1 MRLITNRVVKDVKKL
16 CGQAFYFLFSP
27 GWLYLKAWVTIYW
40 RWNSKLLDVSTQCE
54 RQALERTE
62 TQCSSCNQYY
72 IQSHIK
78 TNKTE
83 AECWVSRWFVSN
95 SAAEKGF
102 QTDIL
107 TAYMVENRLHPWRC
121 ESFSPAVLLWRQ
133 LRSNRYFSLYYYWA
147 LAQLI
152 MHGCFFTL
160 NTEALQFSA
169 ANA

>member
-1 MRLITNRVVKDVKKL
+1 MRHITNREVKDVRKL
-16 CGQAFYFLFSP
+16 CGRAFEFLFSP

-40 RWNSKLLDVSTQCE
+40 WWNSKLLAVSSQCE

-83 AECWVSRWFVSN
+83 AECWVSRWFVSSSN
-95 SAAEKGF
+95 PKKKHTAAAEKGF

-121 ESFSPAVLLWRQ
+121 ESFSPAVLLWRR
-133 LRSNRYFSLYYYWA
+133 LRSNVYFSL
-147 LAQLI
+147 
-152 MHGCFFTL
+152 
-160 NTEALQFSA
+160 
-169 ANA
+169 